1 MSGPGPTGRQARA
14 AAGDL
19 PTTSHVQPATA
30 SDSHGRHQCLK
41 PGLRDGL
48 APDASAGLGR
58 GAPPRL
64 VIIRSESAAGLGVT
78 VTVQLAVTGLADS
91 Y

>member
-64 VIIRSESAAGLGVT
+64 VIIRFESAAGVT
-78 VTVQLAVTGLADS
+78 VTVQLAVTVLADS